1 MDAAHGV
8 RRRSERLGAKAI
20 SEIQTRRRAHYTRV
34 ARENRSTDILEKRV
48 VRLVEVLAELVL
60 RARSRGGPEAVRKK
74 ARERRDRRDEN
85 VISDESVVSRAR
97 KTSSREKRRRLRPFA
112 WIAALGYVSVT
123 QRRWVGVGGKK
134 TSNTECDVRHL
145 QVEPRLRRAGEAS
158 VT

>member
-20 SEIQTRRRAHYTRV
+20 SEIQTRRRAYYTRV

-74 ARERRDRRDEN
+74 RAAR
-85 VISDESVVSRAR
+85 
-97 KTSSREKRRRLRPFA
+97 
-112 WIAALGYVSVT
+112 
-123 QRRWVGVGGKK
+123 VGIVA
-134 TSNTECDVRHL
+134 TRT
-145 QVEPRLRRAGEAS
+145 
-158 VT
+158 